1 MEFNIW
7 VIVGSHPTAL
17 FLIQLPTNE
26 PRKAADGPGS
36 WFPAIH
42 VGDYNASGFGLR
54 GHVGS
59 DWANRRS
66 DQPHP
71 C

>member
-1 MEFNIW
+1 M
-7 VIVGSHPTAL
+7 IVGSHPTAL
-17 FLIQLPTNE
+17 LLIQLPTNE

-59 DWANRRS
+59 D
-66 DQPHP
+66 
-71 C
+71 